1 MSSFEQG
8 DLLAQAAMDAAEAA
22 ADEGWLR
29 CARSELKALIE
40 AGEPFTTDHIW
51 YRLERLGVTTHE
63 PRALGALIRQAA
75 KASLIQRQ
83 GYTPTTRPEAHARP
97 IPVWCGVKRRAA

>member
-1 MSSFEQG
+1 MSAEQG
-8 DLLAQAAMDAAEAA
+8 DLFAQAAMDAAEAA

-29 CARSELKALIE
+29 AARGELKALIE
-40 AGEPFTTDHIW
+40 AGEPWTTDHIW
-51 YRLERLGVTTHE
+51 YRLEQLGVTTHE

-75 KASLIQRQ
+75 KAGLIVRR

-97 IPVWCGVKRRAA
+97 IPIWSGTTQRAA